1 MAVSSGAQSQSV
13 FRNKMARYYGYF
25 TIGFI
30 IVSAILSWLVA
41 FNVINIRHPVANAVV
56 RGLDAVTRPV
66 LRPFQRFIPPLGGID
81 ISPIVAIIV
90 IQAAERYL
98 LPWVHGFL
106 FPFIG

>member
-1 MAVSSGAQSQSV
+1 MGS
-13 FRNKMARYYGYF
+13 
-25 TIGFI
+25 FI
-30 IVSAILSWLVA
+30 FSILQQILGLLVLAIIISAILSWLVA

-66 LRPFQRFIPPLGGID
+66 LRPFQRIIPPLGGID

-98 LPWVHGFL
+98 LPWVHGLL